1 MQERGSATNPSGGSS
16 QVSLED
22 FAEAVT
28 KGVMRA
34 LQADD
39 VGGYALSGP
48 AGGAG
53 AAGISGKI
61 VRGPIIFGIWF
72 PEGPYGPGGFG
83 GLPGGQAGQFSTKEL
98 G

>member
-39 VGGYALSGP
+39 VAGHALP
-48 AGGAG
+48 RAAG
-53 AAGISGKI
+53 AAGATDISKI
-61 VRGPIIFGIWF
+61 IRGPIIFGIWF

-83 GLPGGQAGQFSTKEL
+83 GLPGGLSSKEL